1 MKKKFIDFSPLSRI
15 SAKNFNDFLVE
26 RDSFIFEDSMRDKS
40 IQARIKVQRAI
51 LWITINRGFFA
62 QLLSNLN
69 IYGSSAI
76 DPKTMCTN
84 GFNIVYHPDFVMKQ
98 SDAAIRFVLCHEVLH
113 CVGDHMSRRGN
124 RNPLLWN
131 YAADYAINPI
141 LNAEVTSR
149 IFDWPVQDDGSRM
162 GLYEEKY
169 SGMRAEDIYED
180 IINDQDKQDELEK
193 MKEKNNLGEVEDANN
208 GLPQP
213 DYEEDVAQRR
223 FQDEDEEDE
232 LGSGSEEKPDPGN
245 KPGDKPGEEPG
256 QGQGK
261 PGDKPGEGEGDK
273 EGETNL
279 IGKKVRITEGPDAGK
294 EGTIKQV
301 LPNGDIIIE

>member
-1 MKKKFIDFSPLSRI
+1 MKKKYIDFSELSRI

-26 RDSFIFEDSMRDKS
+26 RDSLIFEDSMRDKS

-69 IYGSSAI
+69 IYGSSKI
-76 DPKTMCTN
+76 DPPTMCTN
-84 GFNIVYHPDFVMKQ
+84 GFNIVYHPDFVLKQ

-141 LNAEVTSR
+141 LNAEVTDR
-149 IFDWPVQDDGSRM
+149 IFVWPVQDDGSRM
-162 GLYEEKY
+162 GLFEEKY
-169 SGMRAEDIYED
+169 AGMRAEDIYDD
-180 IINDQDKQDELEK
+180 IMKDQDMQDKLEK
-193 MKEKNNLGEVEDANN
+193 MKDKNNLGEVEDASDD
-208 GLPQP
+208 LPAP
-213 DYEEDVAQRR
+213 DYEEDIAQRR
-223 FQDEDEEDE
+223 YQDDDGEEE
-232 LGSGSEEKPDPGN
+232 MGSGSGEKEGPE
-245 KPGDKPGEEPG
+245 KPGDKPGEGP
-256 QGQGK
+256 GK
-261 PGDKPGEGEGDK
+261 PGDKPGEGEGDQQ
-273 EGETNL
+273 GETSL

>member
-1 MKKKFIDFSPLSRI
+1 MKKKYIDFSELSRI

-26 RDSFIFEDSMRDKS
+26 RDSLIFEDSMRDKS

-69 IYGSSAI
+69 IYGSSKI
-76 DPKTMCTN
+76 DPPTMCTN
-84 GFNIVYHPDFVMKQ
+84 GFNIVYHPDFVLKQ

-141 LNAEVTSR
+141 LDAEVTNK
-149 IFDWPVQDDGSRM
+149 IFVWPVQDDGSRM
-162 GLYEEKY
+162 GLFEEKY
-169 SGMRAEDIYED
+169 AGMRAEDIYDD
-180 IINDQDKQDELEK
+180 IMKDQDMQDKLEK
-193 MKEKNNLGEVEDANN
+193 MKDKNNLGEVEDASDD
-208 GLPQP
+208 LPAP
-213 DYEEDVAQRR
+213 DYEEDIAQRR
-223 FQDEDEEDE
+223 YQDDDGEEE
-232 LGSGSEEKPDPGN
+232 MGSGSGEKEGPEKPGD
-245 KPGDKPGEEPG
+245 KPGDKPGEGP
-256 QGQGK
+256 GK
-261 PGDKPGEGEGDK
+261 PGDKPGEGEGDQQ
-273 EGETNL
+273 GETSL